1 MVKLFEKSD
10 LAKIKDPVESI
21 TSEGNLDVFDNGVGI
36 TLEKDG
42 EVLGCGG
49 VVLHGSDV
57 GEFWLRMSKKAKPL
71 LALTAMKESMK
82 ILSNSFPGV
91 KLVCRVQ
98 DGWVKGERLARHLG
112 FIKDHIEENYWV
124 YTWQQQ
130 H

>member
-1 MVKLFEKSD
+1 MVKLFKTSD
-10 LAKIKDPVESI
+10 LARIKDPIETI
-21 TSEGNLDVFDNGVGI
+21 PAEGNLDVFDNGVGI
-36 TLEKDG
+36 TLEQDG

-71 LALTAMKESMK
+71 TAMTAIRASIK
-82 ILSNSFPGV
+82 ILSKSFPGV
-91 KLVCRVQ
+91 TMVCRVK
-98 DGWVKGERLARHLG
+98 DGWDKGERLARHLG
-112 FIKDHIEENYWV
+112 FIKDHIEDNYWV

>member
-10 LAKIKDPVESI
+10 LAKIKDPIEAIV
-21 TSEGNLDVFDNGVGI
+21 SEGNLDVFDNGVGF
-36 TLEKDG
+36 TFEEDG
-42 EVLGCGG
+42 VVLGCGG

-57 GEFWLRMSKKAKPL
+57 GEFWARIAKN
-71 LALTAMKESMK
+71 TKTIT
-82 ILSNSFPGV
+82 ILSSLRVAMAILENSFPGV